1 MAQPSDPIQA
11 PHKKA
16 TEERACVAWILIL
29 TLTVDL
35 YSTSPA
41 MLPFPHAVPHSGRD
55 HRSRASHRSSAFPH
69 VRDRQTGRR
78 KDRNG

>member
-35 YSTSPA
+35 YPTSPA
-41 MLPFPHAVPHSGRD
+41 MLATLHVFQTFATRGIHFAVARLD
-55 HRSRASHRSSAFPH
+55 AVTLNYFASLARPA
-69 VRDRQTGRR
+69 
-78 KDRNG
+78 